1 MICNKTKIII
11 IIIPIDIAAAENHD
25 NPKFNTKYVHIPYK
39 EVYAQATII
48 VGRYTYFFVML
59 NDHRFSYLSI
69 NDSHSSKGSALE

>member
-25 NPKFNTKYVHIPYK
+25 NPKFNSKYVHIPYK

-48 VGRYTYFFVML
+48 VGSYTYFFVIICFG
-59 NDHRFSYLSI
+59 RIIIAI
-69 NDSHSSKGSALE
+69 NIIKPITACID